1 MKTYFKFFMP
11 YFINQNK
18 KKSKLTS
25 IVYHTTQ
32 YNQKQIYAVSVKHF
46 TVLFVIYG
54 AKRNLYRSTDN
65 IKKRGFINYYEKD
78 TVVLLCII
86 VFMLLQNR

>member
-32 YNQKQIYAVSVKHF
+32 HN
-46 TVLFVIYG
+46 T
-54 AKRNLYRSTDN
+54 
-65 IKKRGFINYYEKD
+65 IKNK
-78 TVVLLCII
+78 
-86 VFMLLQNR
+86 FMRFQ

>member
-18 KKSKLTS
+18 KKSKLTN
-25 IVYHTTQ
+25 IVYHNT
-32 YNQKQIYAVSVKHF
+32 QKQIYAVSVKHF

-54 AKRNLYRSTDN
+54 ASWN
-65 IKKRGFINYYEKD
+65 IILFHRQY
-78 TVVLLCII
+78 
-86 VFMLLQNR
+86 

>member
-18 KKSKLTS
+18 KKKQAD
-25 IVYHTTQ
+25 Q
-32 YNQKQIYAVSVKHF
+32 YCLSHNTIQHNQKQIYAVSVKHF
-46 TVLFVIYG
+46 PVLFVIYG

-65 IKKRGFINYYEKD
+65 IKKRGFI
-78 TVVLLCII
+78 L
-86 VFMLLQNR
+86 